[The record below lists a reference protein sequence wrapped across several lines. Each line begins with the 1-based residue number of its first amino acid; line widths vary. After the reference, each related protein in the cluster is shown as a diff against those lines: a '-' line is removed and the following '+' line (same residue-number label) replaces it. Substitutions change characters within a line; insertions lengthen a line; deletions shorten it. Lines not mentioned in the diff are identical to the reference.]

1 MTRFVVSRPNLL
13 FSFLVLTACGGP
25 GIGPVVTEPMPDIPE
40 TVEYDTVRI
49 EYGDDDLIE
58 ANNNTASMLVGDPS
72 GIAGIAQGFVAG
84 TNIIIATQIAFV
96 EALMDARPTD
106 YDDGVWTW
114 TNLANR
120 GFAEQYYRFRITRLD
135 DSDFTY
141 QLEIGKT
148 RESLLE
154 VFSGEFRPRQRFNG
168 RQRGMGILR
177 YNFTNFAEVD
187 PTANPSQGRVVIAFR
202 AIGGVRQVRV
212 ASFDLLEAGQI
223 EPGSAQWDYIEF
235 PNDAGR
241 FRFAAETDFLNDNAP
256 LEELSIDTVW
266 SRDQAGRALASLTGG
281 SLDINEVLLHECWD
295 ESARTTFADATPDL
309 EDVPYED
316 GTEDD
321 CDAQLLEFD
330 LSPPESAIPQT
341 DPEIPPPHPDEEEE
355 IIVEDE

>member
-1 MTRFVVSRPNLL
+1 MSQRNLL
-13 FSFLVLTACGGP
+13 LFTVALAACGGP

-58 ANNNTASMLVGDPS
+58 ADNNTASMLVGDVS

-96 EALMDARPTD
+96 EGIMDTRPTD

-120 GFAEQYYRFRITRLD
+120 GFAEHYFRFRITQID
-135 DSDFTY
+135 DNDFTY
-141 QLEIGKT
+141 ELEIGET
-148 RESLLE
+148 RDTLLE

-177 YNFTNFAEVD
+177 YNFTNLAEVD
-187 PTANPSQGRVVIAFR
+187 PTSTPRQGRVVIAFR

-212 ASFDLLEAGQI
+212 ASFDLLEAGEI
-223 EPGSAQWDYIEF
+223 EPGSAQWDYVELA
-235 PNDAGR
+235 DDTGR
-241 FRFAAETDFLNDNAP
+241 FRFGAEMDFLNDNAP
-256 LEELSIDTVW
+256 LEELTIDTVW

-295 ESARTTFADATPDL
+295 EAARTTFADATPDL
-309 EDVPYED
+309 DGVPYED
-316 GTEDD
+316 GTEAD
-321 CDAQLLEFD
+321 CDPALLEFD
-330 LSPPESAIPQT
+330 LDPPESAIPQT

-355 IIVEDE
+355 IIIEGE